1 MTSLTLMQ
9 PTPTFKRIT
18 AMFSQGILIFGLL
31 AIFAGLIS
39 PIQQAGLTQMRL
51 SMGGHPGWML
61 IASFGIGLLA
71 SMAWVAISQPT
82 MPSWEAI
89 AATPV
94 WSWSAGLI
102 AVAFVAAVSLA
113 APRVGPVML
122 VLLLIVG
129 QMLASMTLEH
139 FGLLGYARN
148 PMDWHKLAGFGV
160 IIGGVALMRA

>member
-1 MTSLTLMQ
+1 
-9 PTPTFKRIT
+9 
-18 AMFSQGILIFGLL
+18 MFSQGILTFGLL

-71 SMAWVAISQPT
+71 SMAWVAISQPAT
-82 MPSWEAI
+82 PSWNAI
-89 AATPV
+89 VSTPM

-139 FGLLGYARN
+139 FGLLGYARS

-160 IIGGVALMRA
+160 IIAGVALMRA